1 MLSDMSS
8 SAAIRMKVSIPASYL
23 HNTEKLNSLPLPVTI
38 EKATRYIEGSGAN
51 IGDEIV
57 VFDWFSMED
66 AQDRETANLI
76 GDFVGAIV
84 RAFNGKTASPA
95 TTSTPADRN
104 NSRRMVRTEKRKG
117 SEEQYD

>member
-1 MLSDMSS
+1 M
-8 SAAIRMKVSIPASYL
+8 
-23 HNTEKLNSLPLPVTI
+23 TI

-95 TTSTPADRN
+95 TTSTPAD
-104 NSRRMVRTEKRKG
+104 EK
-117 SEEQYD
+117 